1 MVFALFGGEWTL
13 WFCGSQHPDRVLLL
27 SLRWE
32 IYSGP
37 NMFGSAALSSVVPQ
51 GFVFRFLKSFEQLNQ
66 LHLIRLLA
74 DDILYVSVKPDE
86 TNKLINLI
94 N

>member
-1 MVFALFGGEWTL
+1 
-13 WFCGSQHPDRVLLL
+13 
-27 SLRWE
+27 
-32 IYSGP
+32 
-37 NMFGSAALSSVVPQ
+37 MFGSAALSSVVPQ

-66 LHLIRLLA
+66 LHLIWLLA

-94 N
+94 NWRVENNL

>member
-1 MVFALFGGEWTL
+1 
-13 WFCGSQHPDRVLLL
+13 
-27 SLRWE
+27 
-32 IYSGP
+32 
-37 NMFGSAALSSVVPQ
+37 MFGSAALSSVVPQ